1 MDMANDDYRERVNKA
16 FQLHER
22 SPVKNFEYFYQSQI
36 LWDETMA
43 HSIAQFLN
51 DHPDFQMVVLA
62 GEQHV
67 MFSSGIPKRTSRL
80 TGKDYATLING
91 IPEEVDANVGDFVL
105 FPDSMTLPVSPRL
118 GVLLQEEEG
127 KIRVKDILP
136 GSVATQA
143 GIRKDDAVISVDD
156 WKIESIEDIKI
167 ALFDK
172 KVGETVTVKVLRKR
186 FLRRDK
192 EIEFKV
198 TL

>member
-1 MDMANDDYRERVNKA
+1 
-16 FQLHER
+16 
-22 SPVKNFEYFYQSQI
+22 
-36 LWDETMA
+36 MA

-105 FPDSMTLPVSPRL
+105 FPDPLTLPVSPRL

-127 KIRVKDILP
+127 KIRVKDLLP
-136 GSVATQA
+136 GSVAAQA